1 MFPGYF
7 VFIIS
12 PRAQRAYVR
21 INDEQGLETDLDS
34 LEMERAESSAPKQFL
49 ENNHPIDFRTASKI
63 KTR

>member
-21 INDEQGLETDLDS
+21 IDDET
-34 LEMERAESSAPKQFL
+34 RL
-49 ENNHPIDFRTASKI
+49 ENRLGEPRNRKSRIACPNSSL
-63 KTR
+63 KTIIQ